1 MAAIG
6 KLQGI
11 NSDEVTK
18 LCQAGIGTIEKF
30 VGHLNPNFNYGV
42 FYISTKAGIKPDRVV
57 QLVPPENLRP
67 DILPDVWLEG
77 VVTRVMRKADPDD
90 PWLKRCRLRLRDF
103 FTGLRGIWMGWRQN
117 LPIVG
122 LLVPVLLILG
132 LSLRAVGKLQ
142 WLPPPLGLRDQVL
155 IVGRGIPSGKALEK
169 ADVYQVYLPLSDD
182 YFQSHQT
189 IEGLIAARSL
199 SGNSPLR
206 FSDTLR
212 RQVVAAKDLEPGTS
226 IQKEDV
232 KFVWT
237 SFQPEAVINVAD
249 VHGRQLN
256 QPVPKDATILRP
268 FVKRQ

>member
-18 LCQAGIGTIEKF
+18 LCQAGIGTIEEF

-42 FYISTKAGIKPDRVV
+42 FYISTKTGIKPDRVI
-57 QLVPPENLRP
+57 QLVPPESLRP
-67 DILPDVWLEG
+67 DILPDVWLEA
-77 VVTRVMRKADPDD
+77 VVTRVLRKADPDD
-90 PWLKRCRLRLRDF
+90 PWLIRCRLRLHDF
-103 FTGLRGIWMGWRQN
+103 WRGLRGNWYGWRQN

-122 LLVPVLLILG
+122 LLLPLLLMLG
-132 LSLRAVGKLQ
+132 LSLRAVGKLR

-155 IVGRGIPSGKALEK
+155 IVGRNIPAGKALEK
-169 ADVYQVYLPLSDD
+169 TDVHQVYLPLSDD

-189 IEGLIAARSL
+189 IEGLIASRSL
-199 SGNSPLR
+199 SSNLPLR

-212 RQVVAAKDLEPGTS
+212 QQVVAAKDLDPGIA

-237 SFQPEAVINVAD
+237 VFQPDAAVNLAEVYGS
-249 VHGRQLN
+249 HLN
-256 QPVPKDATILRP
+256 QPVRKDAPILRQ
-268 FVKRQ
+268 FLKRQ